1 MHGIQQ
7 LGELIETLPVLAG
20 VLFALHDGF
29 AQLLDV
35 GHADVVKHRLAL
47 QAVFWH
53 CRRRRAKEQL
63 QVLITAES
71 VGVPRFPGCGDASPS
86 LTCAEKQQDLHAQIL
101 VVGDLQTNK
110 LTGNLQHLLA
120 LVSHVG

>member
-47 QAVFWH
+47 
-53 CRRRRAKEQL
+53 
-63 QVLITAES
+63 
-71 VGVPRFPGCGDASPS
+71 
-86 LTCAEKQQDLHAQIL
+86 
-101 VVGDLQTNK
+101 
-110 LTGNLQHLLA
+110 
-120 LVSHVG
+120 